1 MVHATSASF
10 ISVSKGPIV
19 SSSAE
24 SGLARV
30 TIASATRRVDVA
42 LPEYIPAA
50 NLLPG
55 LLRHAGDDLPDT
67 GQDHGGWVL
76 RRWDGAP
83 IDPAQTLAAQSLRD
97 GEVLHLTP
105 RYEEW
110 PELDYDDVVDVIATE
125 ARRQVRTWTSAA
137 TRRAAIVV
145 AMVASALM
153 LALCLSVGPSWT
165 KPATVMLVVSGA
177 LMVSAIALSRAL
189 GDSTTGAAVGCIA
202 LFFGF
207 AGGLTVFNGDHPLLG
222 GLGVQQFLA
231 GSAVLIGVSVLCYA
245 GVADRTQFFVAGVHA
260 GLLGVI
266 AGLIGLTDLSV
277 TGVAGILVAVAVVLA
292 PVLPLLSIRLGKLP
306 VPALPTT
313 TDDLL
318 ADQPRVPRPRVYAS
332 VRRSDE
338 LLTGMLIGNALVA
351 AIGQVV
357 LAVDGRGSALV
368 LVSVVAGA
376 MLLQARLFP
385 TLRHR
390 AALLSAG
397 VLGVAA
403 ICARALTRSDDFRL
417 NIVVPLLLLV
427 ICLVLAAGRQYQ
439 HRQPGPYLGRIADI
453 LDVMLVLA
461 VVPTMCVLV
470 GLVGYMRNLYG

>member
-1 MVHATSASF
+1 M
-10 ISVSKGPIV
+10 
-19 SSSAE
+19 SSSAD

-30 TIASATRRVDVA
+30 TIASPTRRVDVA
-42 LPEYIPAA
+42 LPEYVPTAT
-50 NLLPG
+50 LLPG
-55 LLRHAGDDLPDT
+55 LVRHAGDDLPDT
-67 GQDHGGWVL
+67 GQEHGGWIL
-76 RRWDGAP
+76 RRWDGSP
-83 IDPAQTLAAQSLRD
+83 IDPTQTLASQSLRD

-110 PELDYDDVVDVIATE
+110 PELDYDDVVDVIASE

-137 TRRAAIVV
+137 TRRASIVV
-145 AMVASALM
+145 AMIASALI
-153 LALCLSVGPSWT
+153 LALSLSAGPSWT
-165 KPATVMLVVSGA
+165 KPASVMLVVSGVLVA
-177 LMVSAIALSRAL
+177 SAIVLSRAF
-189 GDSTTGAAVGCIA
+189 GDSATGAAVGCIA

-207 AGGLTVFNGDHPLLG
+207 AGGLTVFNGDHALLA
-222 GLGVQQFLA
+222 LGAQQFLA
-231 GSAVLIGVSVLCYA
+231 GSAVLIAVSVLCYF
-245 GVADRTQFFVAGVHA
+245 GVADRTQFFVAGLHA

-266 AGLIGLTDLSV
+266 AGLLGLTDLSV
-277 TGVAGILVAVAVVLA
+277 TGVAAILVAVVVVLA
-292 PVLPLLSIRLGKLP
+292 PALPLLSMRLGKLP
-306 VPALPTT
+306 VPALPTS

-318 ADQPRVPRPRVYAS
+318 ADQPRIPQPRVYAS

-338 LLTGMLIGNALVA
+338 LLTGLLIGNAVVA
-351 AIGQVV
+351 AVGQVL
-357 LAVDGRGSALV
+357 LAWDGRGTAQV
-368 LVSVVAGA
+368 LISVVAGA

-403 ICARALTRSDDFRL
+403 VCARALTRSDDFRI
-417 NIVVPLLLLV
+417 NVMVPLLLV
-427 ICLVLAAGRQYQ
+427 VVYLVLAAGRQYQ

-453 LDVMLVLA
+453 LDVLLVIA